1 MMKQCIRCLFLK
13 NTYVKQFG
21 VENQFVRP
29 DPTAAGSE
37 LIFPAPFR
45 VGVNRENQFAVW
57 VRMRTI
63 ILFYLVILFGLNSCI
78 QDVNVNFNDKDQTY
92 VLNGILRASQD
103 TVTVWLTKSRPLASD
118 TAFEVVENAQ
128 ITLLENDQKVG
139 DFTRSD
145 SSAYLLNY
153 HPQAL
158 KTYRVEARIG
168 NRLVWAETTVPS
180 TPVANIQVAKSGYVY
195 FYQIQLSDPADETN
209 YYWVSASGYEG
220 SREAPTKNITC
231 SVFSSF
237 VYADDFNQSN
247 ADIGIYG
254 LEYEYYM
261 RFSDHEIQGKTVD
274 VNFEPA
280 CIGYPKTVFIL
291 SADSNLDK
299 YMKSSLLQKQR
310 EDFSGEMPVAYS
322 PFPIYSNIHG
332 GTGIFGSVNS
342 ASKVFTYNNHE

>member
-1 MMKQCIRCLFLK
+1 MMKQGIRF
-13 NTYVKQFG
+13 
-21 VENQFVRP
+21 
-29 DPTAAGSE
+29 
-37 LIFPAPFR
+37 
-45 VGVNRENQFAVW
+45 
-57 VRMRTI
+57 
-63 ILFYLVILFGLNSCI
+63 LFYLVVVLGLNSCI
-78 QDVNVNFNDKDQTY
+78 QDVNVDFNNTDQTY
-92 VLNGILRASQD
+92 VLNGILRAGQD

-118 TAFEVVENAQ
+118 TAFDAVENAH
-128 ITLLENDQKVG
+128 ITLFEEDQKIG
-139 DFTRSD
+139 DFIRTD
-145 SSAYLLNY
+145 SSAYLLDY
-153 HPQAL
+153 QPQAH
-158 KTYRVEARIG
+158 KTYRIEVHVG
-168 NRLVWAETTVPS
+168 DQLLWAETTVPS
-180 TPVANIQVAKSGYVY
+180 TPLANIQVAQSGYVY

-291 SADSNLDK
+291 SVDSNLDK
-299 YMKSSLLQKQR
+299 YMKSSLLQKQQA
-310 EDFSGEMPVAYS
+310 DFSGEMPIAYS
-322 PFPIYSNIHG
+322 ASPIYSNIHG